1 MSDGRRYTVRAD
13 AARSRRRILDAARDV
28 FLTRGL
34 DAPLDLIVRRAG
46 IGPGT
51 LYRRY
56 PDREVLVRDLTGDL
70 LVRLEGVAEAAAA
83 VDDDAFAALR
93 RFVHGAADL
102 RMGAVVPVLLEGLVV
117 DEELARIRT
126 STVSTVEALID
137 AAHRSGRLRR
147 DVGMGD
153 LVLLSI
159 RLSRPLPGG
168 LDRLDADGD
177 LLHRHLDLALDGLDT
192 AAATRSVAAP
202 APGTPLGFADL
213 VAAADRP
220 AVTDRRPAG
229 G

>member
-1 MSDGRRYTVRAD
+1 MRAD
-13 AARSRRRILDAARDV
+13 AARSRRRILEAARDV
-28 FLTRGL
+28 FLTHGL

-56 PDREVLVRDLTGDL
+56 PDREALVRDLTGDL
-70 LVRLEGVAEAAAA
+70 LARLEGVAEAAAA
-83 VDDDAFAALR
+83 ADGDAFEAVR
-93 RFVHGAADL
+93 RFVHAAADL

-117 DEELARIRT
+117 DEELVRIRT
-126 STVSTVEALID
+126 ATVSTVETLID
-137 AAHRSGRLRR
+137 AAHRSGRLRH

-192 AAATRSVAAP
+192 AAATASAAAP
-202 APGTPLGFADL
+202 APGTPLSFADL

-220 AVTDRRPAG
+220 AAADRRPAG
-229 G
+229 R